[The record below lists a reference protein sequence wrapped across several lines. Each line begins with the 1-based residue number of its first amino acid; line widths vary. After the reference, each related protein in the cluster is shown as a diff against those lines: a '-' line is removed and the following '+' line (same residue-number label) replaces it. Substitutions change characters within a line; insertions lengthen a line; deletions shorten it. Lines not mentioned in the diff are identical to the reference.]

1 MTSIFPERFFDSDYE
16 MNTNEKLYIID
27 CSKEWA
33 QARQEYDNLME
44 EYYLRTEKANQLT
57 ESNNPPC
64 FEVRDEPADKVARI
78 KYRFSSILGD
88 FDKSNTDTIFK
99 VYPVDISRECVSNV
113 IFDKIKSRDIK
124 IRNPLKITGFIED
137 IAFPIGR

>member
-1 MTSIFPERFFDSDYE
+1 
-16 MNTNEKLYIID
+16 
-27 CSKEWA
+27 
-33 QARQEYDNLME
+33 ME

-99 VYPVDISRECVSNV
+99 DYPVDISRECVSNV

-137 IAFPIGR
+137 IAFSYWAVKPIIYHRKVNGRDESIMRFTPGITYVV

>member
-99 VYPVDISRECVSNV
+99 DYPVDISRECVSNV
-113 IFDKIKSRDIK
+113 I
-124 IRNPLKITGFIED
+124 
-137 IAFPIGR
+137 

>member
-44 EYYLRTEKANQLT
+44 EYYLRTEKQTSLLRAIILHVLKS
-57 ESNNPPC
+57 EMSLL
-64 FEVRDEPADKVARI
+64 I
-78 KYRFSSILGD
+78 KWLG
-88 FDKSNTDTIFK
+88 
-99 VYPVDISRECVSNV
+99 
-113 IFDKIKSRDIK
+113 
-124 IRNPLKITGFIED
+124 
-137 IAFPIGR
+137 